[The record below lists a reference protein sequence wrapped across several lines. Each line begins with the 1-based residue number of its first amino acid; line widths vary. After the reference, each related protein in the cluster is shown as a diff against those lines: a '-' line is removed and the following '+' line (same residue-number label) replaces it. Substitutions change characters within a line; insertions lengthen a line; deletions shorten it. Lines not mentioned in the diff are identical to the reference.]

1 MKMKKICDPLTY
13 YSGGATL
20 AAGLVAMAVMVVT
33 ARMTGQTFRGVMS
46 IGLGDLPLWRLAL
59 QRLAGWAVLSGVLY
73 GAAAWF
79 SSSRV
84 RLIDVAGNQALAF
97 VPFTLFLLSLELIP
111 GLGISEEMK
120 EQLRQGV
127 MDTALMQPTVGI
139 LLFGLVSVVVLV
151 WFFAWSWRGFS
162 VAANL
167 RGGKAVGIYVCAF
180 LVAEVLAGLCTAALL
195 P

>member
-1 MKMKKICDPLTY
+1 MKKMKKILDPFTY

-20 AAGLVAMAVMVVT
+20 VAGLAAMAVMVAV
-33 ARMTGQTFRGVMS
+33 ARMTGQTFRGVIS

-59 QRLAGWAVLSGVLY
+59 QRLAGWAVLSGVLW

-79 SSSRV
+79 SASRV
-84 RLIDVAGNQALAF
+84 RLIDVAGNSALAL
-97 VPFTLFLLSLELIP
+97 VPFAVLLLLGLIP
-111 GLGISEEMK
+111 GMGLSEELK
-120 EQLRQGV
+120 QQLGAGV
-127 MDTALMQPTVGI
+127 ADPALLQPTAGM
-139 LLFGLVSVVVLV
+139 LLFALVSVFMLV

-167 RGGKAVGIYVCAF
+167 RGGRAVGIYVCAF
-180 LVAEVLAGLCTAALL
+180 LAAEVLAGLCTAALL

>member
-1 MKMKKICDPLTY
+1 MNMKKICDPFTY
-13 YSGGATL
+13 YSGGVTL
-20 AAGLVAMAVMVVT
+20 AAGLVAMAVMVAV
-33 ARMTGQTFRGVMS
+33 ARMTGQTFRGVLS

-59 QRLAGWAVLSGVLY
+59 QRLAGWAVLSAVLY

-84 RLIDVAGNQALAF
+84 RVIDVAGNQALALL
-97 VPFTLFLLSLELIP
+97 PFAVLLLLEMIP
-111 GLGISEEMK
+111 GVGIPEELA
-120 EQLRQGV
+120 EQLKQGV
-127 MDTALMQPTVGI
+127 ADPALLQPTAGMLVFGI
-139 LLFGLVSVVVLV
+139 VSVVVLV

-167 RGGKAVGIYVCAF
+167 RGAKAVGIYVCAF
-180 LVAEVLAGLCTAALL
+180 LLSEVLAGWCTAALL